1 MIYNEMSKYY
11 DKLTYDVD
19 YREIIKFYK
28 SIFENLGKA
37 PRNLLELGCG
47 TGNVTS
53 LLSGY
58 NIYAIDL
65 SEEMLGIARG
75 KLSNKRN
82 VHFFN
87 MDMRNFKFEKK
98 FDVAISALDSVN
110 YIVEKDDL
118 EKVFANAYAHLLPG
132 ALFVFDINS
141 YYKISSVLGNN
152 TFTDEVDDT
161 LYIWHSNYNE
171 NTKICDYLM
180 TFFIERE
187 GGFYERFSETHR
199 ERAYTIEELK
209 SLLLKVGF
217 FDVNVYDGFSL
228 EKPRDD
234 SERLSFV
241 AIKGE

>member
-1 MIYNEMSKYY
+1 ME
-11 DKLTYDVD
+11 L
-19 YREIIKFYK
+19 K
-28 SIFENLGKA
+28 SFQ
-37 PRNLLELGCG
+37 
-47 TGNVTS
+47 
-53 LLSGY
+53 
-58 NIYAIDL
+58 D
-65 SEEMLGIARG
+65 
-75 KLSNKRN
+75 
-82 VHFFN
+82 
-87 MDMRNFKFEKK
+87 
-98 FDVAISALDSVN
+98 
-110 YIVEKDDL
+110 
-118 EKVFANAYAHLLPG
+118 
-132 ALFVFDINS
+132 
-141 YYKISSVLGNN
+141 N

-161 LYIWHSNYNE
+161 LYIWQSNYNE
-171 NTKICDYLM
+171 DTKICDYLI